1 MCTVQQGCRPAAA
14 RVQGG
19 AWNAICTP
27 AARGLY
33 MGGHGLAQQL
43 VGTVHMASQ
52 VLVLGGILLVDW
64 PWRAR
69 VWHLPG
75 IHIEMGAPYEDIR

>member
-1 MCTVQQGCRPAAA
+1 MGVIAWLLAPPLAAAAAA
-14 RVQGG
+14 RR
-19 AWNAICTP
+19 APFW
-27 AARGLY
+27 R
-33 MGGHGLAQQL
+33 AQQL

-75 IHIEMGAPYEDIR
+75 IHIQMGAPYEDIR